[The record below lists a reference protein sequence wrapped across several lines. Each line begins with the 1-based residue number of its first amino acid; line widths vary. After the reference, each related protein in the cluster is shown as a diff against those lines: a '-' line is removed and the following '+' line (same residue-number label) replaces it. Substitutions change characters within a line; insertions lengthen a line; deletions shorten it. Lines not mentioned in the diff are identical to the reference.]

1 MIKPLFP
8 LLVLTVA
15 ACTPTEAPTES
26 ASPVVENSAP
36 VLSVD
41 LEGNDMPLVVE
52 LGDAATLGVDAPSTA
67 WNEETGRVEVKAGDH
82 FSLLIS
88 EEPGD
93 LARLKAD
100 LERDVL
106 RTHQIIQDSPEH
118 VVYRSQ
124 FPDDALV
131 FVHFYRIIKVD
142 GREFVVQ
149 DDPAGRYNEADIER
163 MARSVRTQR
172 PV

>member
-1 MIKPLFP
+1 MIKPHF
-8 LLVLTVA
+8 LLLALTVLS
-15 ACTPTEAPTES
+15 CNPTETPSEA
-26 ASPVVENSAP
+26 ASPAVEPSAP
-36 VLSVD
+36 MVSVD
-41 LEGNDMPLVVE
+41 LAGNDMPLVVE
-52 LGDAATLGVDAPSTA
+52 LGDAATLGVDAPSTV
-67 WNEETGRVEVKAGDH
+67 WNENTGRAEVKAGDH
-82 FSLLIS
+82 FGILIS

-100 LERDVL
+100 LERDAL
-106 RTHQIIQDSPEH
+106 RTHRIIVESPEH

-131 FVHFYRIIKVD
+131 FVHFYRIIKTE

-163 MARSVRTQR
+163 MARAVRTQR